1 MSNKF
6 SARPSEM
13 LGLSCD
19 IQSFY
24 LDRACWLFGSQLD
37 SQIEVATSKAKNDT
51 ARRTAAQ
58 QIFNKAMSQGTVA
71 GVEQGAKKY
80 RDPALM

>member
-1 MSNKF
+1 
-6 SARPSEM
+6 M

-24 LDRACWLFGSQLD
+24 LDRACWLFGSRLD
-37 SQIEVATSKAKNDT
+37 SEIDQATHKAKNDT
-51 ARRTAAQ
+51 ARKTVAQ
-58 QIFNKAMSQGTVA
+58 QVFNKAMSLGTVA